1 MRSIATLLLC
11 TSISL
16 GAAAQTTIANGGF
29 ESWGNP
35 SPGLSTEPTNYYSN
49 KSGSTIA
56 QLASATCFQETSAPH
71 SGTYCVRLETI
82 TYLGISVVNGSLTTG
97 VVNAPSTDKSRGY
110 IGTVNYSNSSDVR
123 HMAFT
128 GRPDSLVGW
137 YKYTQGGAS
146 EQGKVRVILHTGDY
160 NDPEVSGGSP
170 ADYPNLSANKIA
182 DATWLTPFSN
192 VTTWTRFS
200 VPLNYVST
208 SSPAYIMI
216 NMTPSA
222 NQMTS
227 VAGSKIWFDDL
238 EVVYTPTVACPVP
251 TGIAVSSVT
260 SSSATLSWTATGAAA
275 SQYVLDNSSSAPT
288 GYGTNTTASTYNASS
303 LTASTTYYFHLRDTC
318 ATALHSAWTTTSFT
332 TLPPV
337 GVSTV
342 SGADFEVTSFP
353 NPVKDEVTIM
363 ISDANSTGMLQL
375 MDMSGRIIGS
385 VAANTATV
393 KMSTGGLAAGLY
405 LIRYTDSV
413 HTQTIKITK
422 Q

>member
-29 ESWGNP
+29 ETWGNT

-49 KSGSTIA
+49 KSGSAIA
-56 QLASATCFQETSAPH
+56 QLANATCFQETSSPH

-82 TYLGISVVNGSLTTG
+82 NYLGISVVNGSLTTG
-97 VVNAPSTDKSRGY
+97 VVNAPSTDKARGY

-123 HMAFT
+123 RMAFT

-182 DATWLTPFSN
+182 DATWLTPASN

-238 EVVYTPTVACPVP
+238 EVVYTPTVACAAP
-251 TGIAVSSVT
+251 TGIAATGVT
-260 SSSATLSWTATGAAA
+260 SNAATLNWTATGAAA
-275 SQYVLDNSSSAPT
+275 SQYVLNTSSTAPT
-288 GYGTNTTASTYNASS
+288 GYGTNTTATTYNASG
-303 LTASTTYYFHLRDTC
+303 LAASTTYYFHLRDTC

-337 GVSTV
+337 SVSTV
-342 SGADFEVTSFP
+342 ANADFDMTSFP
-353 NPVKDEVTIM
+353 NPVKDEVTVRVNG
-363 ISDANSTGMLQL
+363 ANAAGMLHL
-375 MDMSGRIIGS
+375 MDMSGRIISS
-385 VAANTATV
+385 VAANTATLS
-393 KMSTGGLAAGLY
+393 MSTSGLAAGLY
-405 LIRYTDSV
+405 LIRYTDGA
-413 HTQTIKITK
+413 HTKTIKITK